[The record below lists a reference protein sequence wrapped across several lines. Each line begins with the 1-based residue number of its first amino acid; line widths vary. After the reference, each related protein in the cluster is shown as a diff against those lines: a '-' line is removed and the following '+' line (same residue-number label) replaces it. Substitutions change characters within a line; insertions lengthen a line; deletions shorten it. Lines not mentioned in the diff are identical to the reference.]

1 MKLADIMILV
11 IYNFQEAK
19 SLTTVHNIIILI
31 RCLTLHTYL
40 QNTPDLYVFV

>member
-19 SLTTVHNIIILI
+19 LLTTVHNIIILI
-31 RCLTLHTYL
+31 RYLTLHTYL
-40 QNTPDLYVFV
+40 QNTPDPHVFV